1 MVPLN
6 QRFVKNV
13 GNYSESA
20 ARDFSSLLYIYYIFL
35 LYILYIFI
43 IYIIYLYRF
52 LEQNRCYFF

>member
-20 ARDFSSLLYIYYIFL
+20 ARDFSSLLYIYIIYFYYI
-35 LYILYIFI
+35 YYIFI
-43 IYIIYLYRF
+43 SILGTK
-52 LEQNRCYFF
+52 

>member
-20 ARDFSSLLYIYYIFL
+20 ARDFSSLYP
-35 LYILYIFI
+35 
-43 IYIIYLYRF
+43 F
-52 LEQNRCYFF
+52 LEQNRC

>member
-20 ARDFSSLLYIYYIFL
+20 DRDFSSLLYIYIY
-35 LYILYIFI
+35 
-43 IYIIYLYRF
+43 IYIIYFYYIYYIFISILGTK
-52 LEQNRCYFF
+52 

>member
-20 ARDFSSLLYIYYIFL
+20 ARDFSSLLYIYILYIF
-35 LYILYIFI
+35 LYILYI
-43 IYIIYLYRF
+43 YIHSWNKIDAI
-52 LEQNRCYFF
+52 FFK

>member
-35 LYILYIFI
+35 LYILYI
-43 IYIIYLYRF
+43 YIDSWNKIDAI
-52 LEQNRCYFF
+52 FFK

>member
-20 ARDFSSLLYIYYIFL
+20 ARDHP
-35 LYILYIFI
+35 
-43 IYIIYLYRF
+43 F
-52 LEQNRCYFF
+52 LEQNRCYFFK

>member
-20 ARDFSSLLYIYYIFL
+20 ARDFSSLLYIYIYIYYIFL
-35 LYILYIFI
+35 LYILYI
-43 IYIIYLYRF
+43 YIHSWNKIDAI
-52 LEQNRCYFF
+52 FFK